1 MKESGNKIGDL
12 IQNVSG
18 IYEEQDSNDFIHTYY
33 NENNLDRLIK
43 VRNIIKKKGHNVER
57 DNVGIEEIQMLKN
70 ERAVADKH
78 CLSILKSVGPPSFIK
93 TKFRLKTIEKYK
105 NVSGRYF
112 GC

>member
-1 MKESGNKIGDL
+1 M

-18 IYEEQDSNDFIHTYY
+18 SYEEQDSVDFISTYY
-33 NENNLDRLIK
+33 NRNNLDRVIR
-43 VRNIIKKKGHNVER
+43 VRNIIKNGHDIER
-57 DNVGIEEIQMLKN
+57 DNVGLNEIQKIKN
-70 ERAVADKH
+70 ERAEADKII
-78 CLSILKSVGPPSFIK
+78 LSILKSVGPPSFMK